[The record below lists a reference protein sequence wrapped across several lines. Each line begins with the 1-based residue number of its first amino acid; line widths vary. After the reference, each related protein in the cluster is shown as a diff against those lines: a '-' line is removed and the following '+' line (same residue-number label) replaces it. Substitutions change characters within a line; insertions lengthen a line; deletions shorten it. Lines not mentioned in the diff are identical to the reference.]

1 MISLPDDLL
10 EHIDA
15 AAVERGMTRSGLLQD
30 AARRAIGRPT
40 PQQVEEFFERSRERF
55 AGAPVIDTTAFIRAM
70 RDAR

>member
-10 EHIDA
+10 QHIDA
-15 AAVERGMTRSGLLQD
+15 AAAERGTTRSGLIQD

-55 AGAPVIDTTAFIRAM
+55 ADAPAFESADLIRTM